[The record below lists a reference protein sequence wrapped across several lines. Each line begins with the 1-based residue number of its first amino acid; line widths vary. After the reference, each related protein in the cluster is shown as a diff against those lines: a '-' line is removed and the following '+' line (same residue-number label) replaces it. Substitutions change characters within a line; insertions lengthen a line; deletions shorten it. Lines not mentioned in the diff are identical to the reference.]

1 MNKAKHRTPSVIESA
16 PKPMSST
23 AFDRAL
29 SKVAVELS
37 ADDAASLRWEPPTS
51 TASNQGGSGSGA
63 KSPSPRNGPG
73 GTISDTCNFYMTAT
87 SFSEPRIQDPLEA
100 LDPTFRKIVG
110 WKKRGADLNGATD
123 TVVFMRR
130 PAREFAAG
138 AGLRFVA
145 LDPETYQGK
154 ALLEQATHQ
163 EFWDVQINGRPFS
176 MPFLK
181 SGAAIWKRLGI
192 KVEPETTAYMMQM
205 RSVDTETSEAIQSAL
220 WSAFNTAQYPIDIET
235 AVFVLAAFIH
245 ADPLRKRLVADETF
259 VHPYGDRTAYGLGR
273 FYEDGDD

>member
-1 MNKAKHRTPSVIESA
+1 MTKKDHLSADKEPSTDPVS
-16 PKPMSST
+16 PS
-23 AFDRAL
+23 AFDRTL
-29 SKVAVELS
+29 SRVAVELS
-37 ADDAASLRWEPPTS
+37 ADANASLRWEPPNNTS
-51 TASNQGGSGSGA
+51 SKLGGLDSRAKPGSA
-63 KSPSPRNGPG
+63 RNGPG

-87 SFSEPRIQDPLEA
+87 SFSEPHIQDPLKA
-100 LDPTFRKIVG
+100 LDPVFRKVVG

-123 TVVFMRR
+123 TIVFMQR

-138 AGLRFVA
+138 SGLRFVA

-154 ALLEQATHQ
+154 ALLERATHQ

-181 SGAAIWKRLGI
+181 SGAAIWKKLGI

-205 RSVDTETSEAIQSAL
+205 KSVDAETSEAIQSAL

-245 ADPLRKRLVADETF
+245 ADPLRRRLVADDSY